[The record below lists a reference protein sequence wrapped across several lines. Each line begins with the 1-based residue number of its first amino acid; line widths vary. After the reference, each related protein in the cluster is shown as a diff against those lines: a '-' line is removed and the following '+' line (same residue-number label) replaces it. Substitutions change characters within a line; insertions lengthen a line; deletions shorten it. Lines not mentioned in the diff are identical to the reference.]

1 MTPNKALRRMA
12 RFAGAGGLL
21 AIAGV
26 HAAWALG
33 YSWPAPDKRSLARA
47 VIGRDEMPSSGACWS
62 VAAPLLAA
70 SALVAGYPRGSG
82 RIGWFRDAG
91 LACVVGAFLI
101 RGLAGAFGLLP
112 PQRASE
118 VFARWDRRL
127 YSPLCFVL
135 ALLCA
140 FGGRSSESSPRRTA

>member
-1 MTPNKALRRMA
+1 MTPNKALRRTV
-12 RFAGAGGLL
+12 RSVGAGGLL
-21 AIAGV
+21 VIAGV
-26 HAAWALG
+26 HAAWASG
-33 YSWPAPDKRSLARA
+33 SSWPAPDERSLARA

-62 VAAPLLAA
+62 VAALLLAA
-70 SALVAGYPRGSG
+70 SALVAGYPKGSG
-82 RIGWFRDAG
+82 RIEWFRDAG
-91 LACVVGAFLI
+91 LTCVVGAFLV

-135 ALLCA
+135 ALLRA
-140 FGGRSSESSPRRTA
+140 YGGRNPERNASR